1 MAVDSAGRRAYWR
14 ANLALTA
21 VLLVIWAA
29 VSFVPGWYAE
39 DLEAYSVF
47 GWPLDFYMA
56 AQGSLIVFLVI
67 VWLYDRCM
75 RRLERR
81 LGVRD
86 ERD

>member
-56 AQGSLIVFLVI
+56 AQGGLVI
-67 VWLYDRCM
+67 FLLIIWWYNRCM
-75 RRLERR
+75 KKIDREFGLE
-81 LGVRD
+81 
-86 ERD
+86 EE